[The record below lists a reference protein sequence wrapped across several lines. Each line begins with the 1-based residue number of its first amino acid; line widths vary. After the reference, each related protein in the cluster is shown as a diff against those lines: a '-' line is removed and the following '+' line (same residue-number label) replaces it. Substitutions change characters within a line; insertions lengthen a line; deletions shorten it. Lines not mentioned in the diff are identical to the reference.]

1 MTGQA
6 FSQSRKP
13 NYDICQE
20 TKVKADVFNV
30 TGGTNESF
38 KNDRKVKRRS
48 STMTSKKKST
58 EEGLSPYNKN
68 IKPCIE
74 RKLKELD
81 SMEQKLDTRLNLADG
96 QSATIV
102 SPVEAQS
109 PRVG

>member
-1 MTGQA
+1 
-6 FSQSRKP
+6 
-13 NYDICQE
+13 
-20 TKVKADVFNV
+20 
-30 TGGTNESF
+30 
-38 KNDRKVKRRS
+38 
-48 STMTSKKKST
+48 MTSKKKST